1 MEKTIT
7 SKIDE
12 LIAHLQSYTIP
23 THGTKGIAAVAT
35 SLIMKQLRDPQ
46 LNSLDELKRKYP
58 KVSDE
63 KIITLKQALE
73 KITQDISKLDKNIVL
88 RNPSIDPRL
97 QYELYLYLKKPNNMV
112 LPPEPDYETFYKDL
126 EKIFSLLQQFIFKD
140 IFGESYKFYTYV
152 ASEWILQRPYKTII
166 ENKLNY
172 ERKGRKKL
180 SKEKINKIIDDID
193 DIIESTL
200 KYEFTRGLRCYCDIV
215 NLIQERR
222 GSLEH
227 FSMKIP
233 DYLETGAY
241 DEKVFLLLDLGLSR
255 NSAISISNLMQN
267 NVKTIKDAIN
277 WIKYHQEKVK
287 EILHPL
293 MYREL
298 EQLLTDQSN

>member
-140 IFGESYKFYTYV
+140 IFGE
-152 ASEWILQRPYKTII
+152 
-166 ENKLNY
+166 
-172 ERKGRKKL
+172 
-180 SKEKINKIIDDID
+180 
-193 DIIESTL
+193 
-200 KYEFTRGLRCYCDIV
+200 
-215 NLIQERR
+215 
-222 GSLEH
+222 
-227 FSMKIP
+227 
-233 DYLETGAY
+233 YL
-241 DEKVFLLLDLGLSR
+241 
-255 NSAISISNLMQN
+255 
-267 NVKTIKDAIN
+267 
-277 WIKYHQEKVK
+277 
-287 EILHPL
+287 
-293 MYREL
+293 
-298 EQLLTDQSN
+298 